1 MSRARS
7 ARRFGGRRVAVLVAG
22 LTILSVP
29 AFAGQSRAHTP
40 AADADHLSRTLP
52 LAPNTPIRIAIT
64 EGSVIV
70 TGESRSD
77 LAVDIVRRAAG
88 GKSTTALPM
97 VVEQTA
103 DGIHISALQASD
115 TAHLGHDP
123 DLQATVTVHVPVDA
137 DIAAVDVFEGR
148 IELTNLRGN
157 VTAEITRGPIQA
169 TRLTGRVRLTG
180 HIGDVTV
187 EQAELPADG
196 LLRLRTFN
204 GTVRLALATRPANAR
219 VLAVT
224 FNGHVSSNL
233 PLEMKDQFGPNFG
246 ETTIG
251 SGEPLISIDVV
262 TGDIRITAP
271 AS

>member
-1 MSRARS
+1 V
-7 ARRFGGRRVAVLVAG
+7 VALVAG
-22 LTILSVP
+22 LTVLAPS
-29 AFAGQSRAHTP
+29 AFAESSRGLNPTRYGETMAQAP
-40 AADADHLSRTLP
+40 ASPATDGDHLSRTIPLP
-52 LAPNTPIRIAIT
+52 SHTPIRIAVT
-64 EGSVIV
+64 EGSVVV
-70 TGESRSD
+70 TGEARSD
-77 LAVDIVRRAAG
+77 LSVDIVRRAAN
-88 GKSTTALPM
+88 GKSTAALPM
-97 VVEQTA
+97 VVQQTA
-103 DGIHISALQASD
+103 DGIQISARQASD
-115 TAHLGHDP
+115 ETHLGHDP
-123 DLQATVTVHVPVDA
+123 DLQATVSVHVPLDA
-137 DIAAVDVFEGR
+137 DIAAIDVFEGR

-180 HIGDVTV
+180 HVGDVTV

-204 GTVRLALATRPANAR
+204 GTVRLALAARPRNAR

-233 PLEMKDQFGPNFG
+233 PLEMKDRFGPTFG
-246 ETTIG
+246 ETTLG